1 LTYRAIKHT
10 TPTPGAT
17 NLDPGVSVR
26 EASRPMAGDGTNYP
40 GERGIAARMILR
52 ANDLLRYANAQAP
65 NTPARNRAFTQLQQ
79 YVDLL
84 NIMRLLNSRF
94 GTGGQVG
101 SARFDNSED

>member
-26 EASRPMAGDGTNYP
+26 EANRPMAGDGTNYP

-65 NTPARNRAFTQLQQ
+65 NTKRDGVARA
-79 YVDLL
+79 VPWP
-84 NIMRLLNSRF
+84 S
-94 GTGGQVG
+94 
-101 SARFDNSED
+101 